1 MKRWKCEKSELILNK
16 KYFKIRKDTIKL
28 PTNETKEWIYW
39 DSRDSVMVIGMT
51 KNKKLIMIK
60 QYRYLVSDEVIE
72 FPSGEI
78 HNNESIE
85 RAAKREFE
93 EESGFKC
100 NSLIRLGSFYET
112 YGQLNRQ
119 IHIFFTDDPTK
130 SKQDLDNG
138 KRGFEDIK
146 VEFIDFE
153 KAIKLA
159 LENKIVAMGSSLAV
173 LLLKEKIE
181 RKEIEIS

>member
-1 MKRWKCEKSELILNK
+1 MKKWKCEKSELILNE
-16 KYFKIRKDTIKL
+16 KYFKIRKDIIKL

-60 QYRYLVSDEVIE
+60 QYRYLVGDEVIE

-85 RAAKREFE
+85 RAAKREFK

-112 YGQLNRQ
+112 YGQLNR
-119 IHIFFTDDPTK
+119 
-130 SKQDLDNG
+130 
-138 KRGFEDIK
+138 
-146 VEFIDFE
+146 
-153 KAIKLA
+153 
-159 LENKIVAMGSSLAV
+159 
-173 LLLKEKIE
+173 
-181 RKEIEIS
+181 

>member
-1 MKRWKCEKSELILNK
+1 MKKWKCEKSELIFNER
-16 KYFKIRKDTIKL
+16 YFKVRKDTIKL
-28 PTNETKEWIYW
+28 PTNEIKKWIYC
-39 DSRDSVMVIGMT
+39 DSNDSVMVLGMT
-51 KNKKLIMIK
+51 ENKKLIIIK
-60 QYRYLVSDEVIE
+60 QYRYLVGNEVIE

-78 HNNESIE
+78 HNNENIE
-85 RAAKREFE
+85 KAAKREFE

-100 NSLIRLGSFYET
+100 NSLIKLGSFYET

-119 IHIFFTDDPTK
+119 IHIFFTNDLIK
-130 SKQDLDNG
+130 SRQDLDSG

-146 VEFIDFE
+146 VELVDFE

-159 LENKIVAMGSSLAV
+159 LENKIVAMGSSLAI

-181 RKEIEIS
+181 KKEIIIN